1 MTVIN
6 GPEKSAT
13 GIRKTPA
20 LPCMSSP
27 QLKQDAEAGSVV
39 CKLREGG
46 GRGEL
51 PAATASSPFVVV
63 KQRTNRRSFSVPT
76 GAVLRL
82 FKQDPGEPA

>member
-20 LPCMSSP
+20 LPCMSST
-27 QLKQDAEAGSVV
+27 QLKQDAGAGSVV

-51 PAATASSPFVVV
+51 PAATTSSLFVVV
-63 KQRTNRRSFSVPT
+63 KQRTNRRSFSAPT
-76 GAVLRL
+76 GAGSRL
-82 FKQDPGEPA
+82 FKPGGPASG